1 MPPSFQPNGPKGES
15 TPDWEVCQ
23 NGKALGLDDY
33 SVTRS
38 CLTFCNPVNCSTG
51 SQASLS
57 FTMPQSLLKLMS
69 IESAM
74 PDLAS
79 NSVSTLYWAETVLS
93 QRMLVHSFLHM
104 ADTHRP
110 LWQTEHRLSVEA
122 AVAGEA
128 DTAPAFL
135 LISNTKAVEGAWNW
149 PQKHKPKGL
158 PWWSSG

>member
-1 MPPSFQPNGPKGES
+1 MCGSLNS
-15 TPDWEVCQ
+15 
-23 NGKALGLDDY
+23 DDY

-110 LWQTEHRLSVEA
+110 L
-122 AVAGEA
+122 
-128 DTAPAFL
+128 
-135 LISNTKAVEGAWNW
+135 
-149 PQKHKPKGL
+149 
-158 PWWSSG
+158 